1 MLRAGTTE
9 RVCLIVGTVEAI
21 IKVASFIQDKIFEKP
36 DPALKLFAGAGTP
49 ISEAEFEAAAAAAAS
64 AAAAAA
70 STPEHSPSK
79 AGAAAAAA
87 AAGGGASA
95 AAAAA
100 AAAAGGPAQLQQ
112 QMLTNRL
119 LLERHKQVKLLVPNS
134 TAGMII
140 GKGGSFIK
148 ELKERTLAF
157 IQISQKPRDVAL
169 QERCITIAGARAPP
183 LFPPPPPPRPRFR
196 PSVRHLSSCSENA
209 LFQTDSWRAIAN
221 AWRPCFLPHSRAS
234 SAATRAP
241 RMRMRMRMRLRMIC
255 GYWRAA

>member
-1 MLRAGTTE
+1 MRVYVLRAGTTE

-49 ISEAEFEAAAAAAAS
+49 IGEAEFEAAAAAAA
-64 AAAAAA
+64 AAAA
-70 STPEHSPSK
+70 SSPEHSPSK
-79 AGAAAAAA
+79 AGAAAAAAAA

-100 AAAAGGPAQLQQ
+100 VAAAGWPAQLQQ

-119 LLERHKQVKLLVPNS
+119 LLERHKQVKILVPNS

-157 IQISQKPRDVAL
+157 IQISQKPRDLAL

-183 LFPPPPPPRPRFR
+183 PPPPLRPRPSALLCS
-196 PSVRHLSSCSENA
+196 PPAVRHLSARVARRSSCSERS
-209 LFQTDSWRAIAN
+209 LCVAN
-221 AWRPCFLPHSRAS
+221 PWRPRFLPHSRA
-234 SAATRAP
+234 AP
-241 RMRMRMRMRLRMIC
+241 PVLLRE
-255 GYWRAA
+255 